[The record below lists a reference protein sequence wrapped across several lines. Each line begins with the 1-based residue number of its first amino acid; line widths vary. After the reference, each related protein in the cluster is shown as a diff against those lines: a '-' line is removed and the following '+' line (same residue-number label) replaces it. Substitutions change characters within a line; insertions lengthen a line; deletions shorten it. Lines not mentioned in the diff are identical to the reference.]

1 MKKLELTPI
10 TFNKRLDAMS
20 QEVEVPVQTNS
31 LLDAVEVAHQ
41 LERFLENADSPN
53 AFTQLP
59 QRDPVEE
66 KAIETPFVSS
76 ALQQPSPQLQVTKP
90 MNQSSQSYVSLSPA
104 NDDLEEDDFEEEEF
118 TEITV
123 NDITETSQHDEVDE
137 LSSREV
143 ESVKEHEE
151 PRVANEATSS
161 SLASLASLASLP
173 MITQEGE
180 MLGQLESLK
189 QLIGYD
195 IIKVTDK
202 FIMVKEKSEPTIEY
216 YREHEDEALDVILNY
231 SDSMVPSYLPFNLK
245 QVMDADE
252 KKESTRLSTYNT
264 ILLSR
269 DIMRV
274 FQSMNYR
281 KSLRAVPDVLDASLK
296 KSHDALIRHD
306 RIASDHIL
314 TSGALSSYK
323 VSYIPFLVENV
334 ANDSKIHQLAY
345 TITRKFLSSLDI
357 TYMSDV
363 LNQGLQYVMCY
374 VTPRSGRTPNESS
387 FDVTV
392 YMLRS

>member
-10 TFNKRLDAMS
+10 TFNKRLDTMS

-53 AFTQLP
+53 TFTQLP

-90 MNQSSQSYVSLSPA
+90 MTQSSQSYVSLSPA
-104 NDDLEEDDFEEEEF
+104 NDDVEEDFDDEEEEF

-123 NDITETSQHDEVDE
+123 NDITETGRRDEVDE

-143 ESVKEHEE
+143 ESVKEHKE
-151 PRVANEATSS
+151 PHVANGASS
-161 SLASLASLASLP
+161 SSLASLP

-216 YREHEDEALDVILNY
+216 YREHEDEALDLILNY

-334 ANDSKIHQLAY
+334 ASDSKIHQLAY

>member
-90 MNQSSQSYVSLSPA
+90 MTQSSQSYVSLSPA
-104 NDDLEEDDFEEEEF
+104 NDDVEEDFDDEEEEF

-123 NDITETSQHDEVDE
+123 NDITETNQHDEVDE

-143 ESVKEHEE
+143 EPVKEQEA

-161 SLASLASLASLP
+161 SLASLP

-180 MLGQLESLK
+180 MLGQLTSLK

-314 TSGALSSYK
+314 TSGALASYK

-374 VTPRSGRTPNESS
+374 VTPRSGRTLNESS

>member
-90 MNQSSQSYVSLSPA
+90 MTQSSQSYVSLSPA
-104 NDDLEEDDFEEEEF
+104 NDDVEEDFDDEEEEF
-118 TEITV
+118 TEITI
-123 NDITETSQHDEVDE
+123 NDITETSQQDEEVDDP
-137 LSSREV
+137 SSREV
-143 ESVKEHEE
+143 EPAKEHQE
-151 PRVANEATSS
+151 PRAANEATSS
-161 SLASLASLASLP
+161 SLASLP

-180 MLGQLESLK
+180 MLGQLASLK

>member
-53 AFTQLP
+53 TFTHLP

-104 NDDLEEDDFEEEEF
+104 NDDVEEDFDDEEEEF
-118 TEITV
+118 KEITV
-123 NDITETSQHDEVDE
+123 NDITETNQHDEDDE

-151 PRVANEATSS
+151 PHVANEATSS
-161 SLASLASLASLP
+161 SLASLP

-202 FIMVKEKSEPTIEY
+202 FIMVKEQSEPTIEY

-314 TSGALSSYK
+314 TSGALASYK

>member
-10 TFNKRLDAMS
+10 TFNKRLDVMS

-66 KAIETPFVSS
+66 TAIETPFVSS
-76 ALQQPSPQLQVTKP
+76 ALQQSSPQLQVTKP
-90 MNQSSQSYVSLSPA
+90 MTQSSQSYVSLSPA
-104 NDDLEEDDFEEEEF
+104 NDDVEEDFDDEEEEF

-123 NDITETSQHDEVDE
+123 NDITETGQRDEVDE

-143 ESVKEHEE
+143 EPVKEHEE
-151 PRVANEATSS
+151 PRAANEATSS
-161 SLASLASLASLP
+161 SLASLP

-180 MLGQLESLK
+180 MLGQLASLK

>member
-53 AFTQLP
+53 AFTQLQ

-104 NDDLEEDDFEEEEF
+104 NDDVEEDFDDEEEEF

-123 NDITETSQHDEVDE
+123 NDITETSQQDEDE
-137 LSSREV
+137 SSNSREV
-143 ESVKEHEE
+143 ESVEEHEE
-151 PRVANEATSS
+151 PRAANEATSS
-161 SLASLASLASLP
+161 SLTSLP
-173 MITQEGE
+173 LITQEGE

>member
-31 LLDAVEVAHQ
+31 LLDAVEAAHQ
-41 LERFLENADSPN
+41 LERFLENGDSPN

-90 MNQSSQSYVSLSPA
+90 INQSSQSYVSLSPA
-104 NDDLEEDDFEEEEF
+104 NDDVEEDFDDEEEEF

-123 NDITETSQHDEVDE
+123 NDITETGQRDEVDE

-151 PRVANEATSS
+151 PRAANEATSS
-161 SLASLASLASLP
+161 SLASLP

-180 MLGQLESLK
+180 MLGQLASLK

>member
-53 AFTQLP
+53 TFTQLP

-90 MNQSSQSYVSLSPA
+90 MTQSSQSYVSLSPA
-104 NDDLEEDDFEEEEF
+104 NDDVEEDFDDEEEEF

-123 NDITETSQHDEVDE
+123 NDITETGQRDEVDE

-151 PRVANEATSS
+151 PRAANEATSS
-161 SLASLASLASLP
+161 SLASLP

-180 MLGQLESLK
+180 MLGQLASLK

>member
-66 KAIETPFVSS
+66 TAIETPFVSS
-76 ALQQPSPQLQVTKP
+76 ALQQSSPQLQVTKP

-104 NDDLEEDDFEEEEF
+104 NDDVEEDFDDEEEEF

-123 NDITETSQHDEVDE
+123 NDITETSQQDEVDE

-143 ESVKEHEE
+143 EPVKEQEA
-151 PRVANEATSS
+151 PRVANEASSS
-161 SLASLASLASLP
+161 SLASLPL
-173 MITQEGE
+173 ITQEGE

-216 YREHEDEALDVILNY
+216 YREHEDEALDAILNY

>member
-90 MNQSSQSYVSLSPA
+90 INQSSQSYVSLSPA
-104 NDDLEEDDFEEEEF
+104 NDDVEEDFDDEEEEF

-123 NDITETSQHDEVDE
+123 NDITETGQRDEVDE

-151 PRVANEATSS
+151 PRAANEATSS
-161 SLASLASLASLP
+161 SLASLP

-180 MLGQLESLK
+180 MLGQLASLK

-252 KKESTRLSTYNT
+252 KKESTRLSTYT
-264 ILLSR
+264 TLLLRR

>member
-53 AFTQLP
+53 AFTQMS
-59 QRDPVEE
+59 QQDSVEQ

-76 ALQQPSPQLQVTKP
+76 ALQQDSPQLQVAKP
-90 MNQSSQSYVSLSPA
+90 LNQQSQSYVSLSPT
-104 NDDLEEDDFEEEEF
+104 NDDFEEEDFDDEEEF
-118 TEITV
+118 EEITV
-123 NDITETSQHDEVDE
+123 SDITGDNQQKEVDDTNKADV
-137 LSSREV
+137 REV
-143 ESVKEHEE
+143 EPVKETAEDFSS
-151 PRVANEATSS
+151 NETSS
-161 SLASLASLASLP
+161 TLVSLP
-173 MITQEGE
+173 LISQEGE
-180 MLGQLESLK
+180 VLGQLESFK
-189 QLIGYD
+189 QLIGYEV
-195 IIKVTDK
+195 IKASDK
-202 FIMVKEKSEPTIEY
+202 FIMVKEVSKPTIDY
-216 YREHEDEALDVILNY
+216 YRENEDAALDVIINY
-231 SDSMVPSYLPFNLK
+231 GDSMVPSYLPFNLK

-252 KKESTRLSTYNT
+252 KKDSNRLSTYNT

-269 DIMRV
+269 DVMRV

-314 TSGALSSYK
+314 TSGVLSSYK
-323 VSYIPFLVENV
+323 VSYIPFLIENV

-357 TYMSDV
+357 TYMSDL

-374 VTPRSGRTPNESS
+374 VTPRSGRTSNESS

>member
-53 AFTQLP
+53 AFTQLQ

-66 KAIETPFVSS
+66 TAIETPFVSS

-90 MNQSSQSYVSLSPA
+90 TTQSSQSYVSLSPA
-104 NDDLEEDDFEEEEF
+104 NDDVEEDFDDEEEEF

-123 NDITETSQHDEVDE
+123 NDITETSQQDEDE
-137 LSSREV
+137 SSNSREV
-143 ESVKEHEE
+143 EPVKEHEE
-151 PRVANEATSS
+151 PRAANEATSS
-161 SLASLASLASLP
+161 SLASLP

-180 MLGQLESLK
+180 MLGQLASLK

>member
-53 AFTQLP
+53 TLAQLP

-90 MNQSSQSYVSLSPA
+90 MTQSSQSYVSLSPA
-104 NDDLEEDDFEEEEF
+104 NDDVEEDFDDEEEEF
-118 TEITV
+118 TEISV
-123 NDITETSQHDEVDE
+123 NDITETPQRDEDE
-137 LSSREV
+137 SSSREV
-143 ESVKEHEE
+143 EPVKEQEAPH
-151 PRVANEATSS
+151 VADEATSS
-161 SLASLASLASLP
+161 SLVSLP
-173 MITQEGE
+173 LITQEGE

>member
-90 MNQSSQSYVSLSPA
+90 MTQSSQSYVSLSPA
-104 NDDLEEDDFEEEEF
+104 NDDLEEDFDGEEEEF

-123 NDITETSQHDEVDE
+123 NDITETTRHDEVDE

-151 PRVANEATSS
+151 PHVANGASS
-161 SLASLASLASLP
+161 SSLASLP

-216 YREHEDEALDVILNY
+216 YREHEDEALDLILNY

-314 TSGALSSYK
+314 TSGVLSSYK

-334 ANDSKIHQLAY
+334 ASDSKIHQLAY

>member
-90 MNQSSQSYVSLSPA
+90 MNQSSQSYVSLSPT
-104 NDDLEEDDFEEEEF
+104 NDDVEEDFDDEEEEF

-123 NDITETSQHDEVDE
+123 NDITETTQRDEEVDDP
-137 LSSREV
+137 SSREV
-143 ESVKEHEE
+143 EPVKEQEQS
-151 PRVANEATSS
+151 RVVNDVASS
-161 SLASLASLASLP
+161 SLASLP

-180 MLGQLESLK
+180 MLGQLASLK
-189 QLIGYD
+189 QLMGYD

-314 TSGALSSYK
+314 TSGVLSSYK

>member
-90 MNQSSQSYVSLSPA
+90 MTQSSQSYVSLSPA
-104 NDDLEEDDFEEEEF
+104 NDDVEEDFDDEEEEF

-123 NDITETSQHDEVDE
+123 NDITETTQHDEVDE

-151 PRVANEATSS
+151 PHVANEATSS
-161 SLASLASLASLP
+161 SLASLP

-180 MLGQLESLK
+180 MLGQLASLK
-189 QLIGYD
+189 QLMGYD

-216 YREHEDEALDVILNY
+216 YREHEDEALDLILKY

>member
-66 KAIETPFVSS
+66 TAIETPFVSS
-76 ALQQPSPQLQVTKP
+76 ALQQSSPQLQVTKP

-104 NDDLEEDDFEEEEF
+104 NDDVEEDFDDEEEEF

-123 NDITETSQHDEVDE
+123 NDITETSQQDEDE
-137 LSSREV
+137 SSNSREV
-143 ESVKEHEE
+143 EPVKEHEE
-151 PRVANEATSS
+151 PRAANEATSS
-161 SLASLASLASLP
+161 SLASLP

-180 MLGQLESLK
+180 MLGQLASLK

-296 KSHDALIRHD
+296 KSHDALIRHA

>member
-41 LERFLENADSPN
+41 LERFLENADSPST
-53 AFTQLP
+53 FTQLP

-90 MNQSSQSYVSLSPA
+90 MTQSSQSYVSLSPA
-104 NDDLEEDDFEEEEF
+104 NDDVEEDDFEEEEF

-123 NDITETSQHDEVDE
+123 NDITETSQRDEEVDDP
-137 LSSREV
+137 SSREV
-143 ESVKEHEE
+143 EPVKEHEE
-151 PRVANEATSS
+151 PRAANEATSS
-161 SLASLASLASLP
+161 SLASLP

-180 MLGQLESLK
+180 MLGQLASLK

-252 KKESTRLSTYNT
+252 KKESTRLST
-264 ILLSR
+264 
-269 DIMRV
+269 
-274 FQSMNYR
+274 
-281 KSLRAVPDVLDASLK
+281 
-296 KSHDALIRHD
+296 
-306 RIASDHIL
+306 
-314 TSGALSSYK
+314 
-323 VSYIPFLVENV
+323 
-334 ANDSKIHQLAY
+334 
-345 TITRKFLSSLDI
+345 
-357 TYMSDV
+357 
-363 LNQGLQYVMCY
+363 
-374 VTPRSGRTPNESS
+374 
-387 FDVTV
+387 
-392 YMLRS
+392 

>member
-66 KAIETPFVSS
+66 TAIETPFVSS
-76 ALQQPSPQLQVTKP
+76 ALQQSSPQLQVTKP

-104 NDDLEEDDFEEEEF
+104 NDDVEEDFDDEEEEF

-123 NDITETSQHDEVDE
+123 NDITETSQQDEDE
-137 LSSREV
+137 SSNSREV

-151 PRVANEATSS
+151 PRAANEASSS
-161 SLASLASLASLP
+161 SLASLPL
-173 MITQEGE
+173 ITQEGE

>member
-90 MNQSSQSYVSLSPA
+90 MTQSSQSYVSLSPA
-104 NDDLEEDDFEEEEF
+104 NDDLEEDFDGEEEEF

-123 NDITETSQHDEVDE
+123 NDITETTRHDEVDE

-151 PRVANEATSS
+151 PHVANGASS
-161 SLASLASLASLP
+161 SSLASLP

-216 YREHEDEALDVILNY
+216 YREHEDEALDLILNY

-334 ANDSKIHQLAY
+334 ASDSKIHQLAY

>member
-76 ALQQPSPQLQVTKP
+76 ALQQSSPQLQVTKP
-90 MNQSSQSYVSLSPA
+90 MTQSSQSYVSLSPA
-104 NDDLEEDDFEEEEF
+104 NDDVEEDFDDEEEEF

-123 NDITETSQHDEVDE
+123 NDITETGQRDEVDE

-143 ESVKEHEE
+143 EPVKEHEE
-151 PRVANEATSS
+151 PRTANEATSS
-161 SLASLASLASLP
+161 SLASLP

>member
-20 QEVEVPVQTNS
+20 QEVEVSVQTNS

-90 MNQSSQSYVSLSPA
+90 MTQSSQSYVSLSPA
-104 NDDLEEDDFEEEEF
+104 NDDVEEDFDDEEEEF

-123 NDITETSQHDEVDE
+123 NDITETNQHDEVDE

-143 ESVKEHEE
+143 EPVKEQEA
-151 PRVANEATSS
+151 PRVANDTSS
-161 SLASLASLASLP
+161 SSLTSLP
-173 MITQEGE
+173 LITQEGE

>member
-53 AFTQLP
+53 TFTQTL

-90 MNQSSQSYVSLSPA
+90 ASQSYVSLSPT

-118 TEITV
+118 TEISV
-123 NDITETSQHDEVDE
+123 NDITEPAQRDEVE
-137 LSSREV
+137 SSTVREV
-143 ESVKEHEE
+143 EPVKEQEE
-151 PRVANEATSS
+151 PTVANES
-161 SLASLASLASLP
+161 SLASLPL
-173 MITQEGE
+173 ITQEGE
-180 MLGQLESLK
+180 MLGELESLK
-189 QLIGYD
+189 QLVGYD

-216 YREHEDEALDVILNY
+216 YREHEDEALDLIIKY
-231 SDSMVPSYLPFNLK
+231 GDSMVPSYLPFNLK

-252 KKESTRLSTYNT
+252 KKDSTRLSTYNT

-323 VSYIPFLVENV
+323 VSYIPFLIENV

-374 VTPRSGRTPNESS
+374 VTPRSGRNPNESS

>member
-10 TFNKRLDAMS
+10 TFNKRLDVMS

-104 NDDLEEDDFEEEEF
+104 NDDLEEDEFEEEEF

-123 NDITETSQHDEVDE
+123 NDITETSQRDEEVDDP
-137 LSSREV
+137 SSREV
-143 ESVKEHEE
+143 EPVKEQEQ
-151 PRVANEATSS
+151 PQVAKEDNVPM
-161 SLASLASLASLP
+161 LASLP
-173 MITQEGE
+173 LITQEGE

>member
-90 MNQSSQSYVSLSPA
+90 MTQSSQSYVSLSPA
-104 NDDLEEDDFEEEEF
+104 NDDVEEDFDDEEEEF

-123 NDITETSQHDEVDE
+123 NDITETSQRDEVDE

-143 ESVKEHEE
+143 EPVKEHEE
-151 PRVANEATSS
+151 PRTANEATSS
-161 SLASLASLASLP
+161 SLASLP

-180 MLGQLESLK
+180 MLGQLASLK

-392 YMLRS
+392 YMLRL

>member
-76 ALQQPSPQLQVTKP
+76 ALKQDSPQLQVAKP
-90 MNQSSQSYVSLSPA
+90 LNQQSQSYVSLSPA
-104 NDDLEEDDFEEEEF
+104 NDDVEEDFDDEEEEF

-123 NDITETSQHDEVDE
+123 NDITETTQRDEEVDDP
-137 LSSREV
+137 SSREV
-143 ESVKEHEE
+143 EPVKEQEVPH
-151 PRVANEATSS
+151 VANDAASS
-161 SLASLASLASLP
+161 SLASLP

-180 MLGQLESLK
+180 MLGQLASLK
-189 QLIGYD
+189 QLMGYD

-216 YREHEDEALDVILNY
+216 YREHEDEALDLILNY

>member
-53 AFTQLP
+53 AFTQLSQQDSVE
-59 QRDPVEE
+59 QR
-66 KAIETPFVSS
+66 AIETPFVSS
-76 ALQQPSPQLQVTKP
+76 ALTQDSPQLQVAKP
-90 MNQSSQSYVSLSPA
+90 LNQQSQSYVSLSPTVD
-104 NDDLEEDDFEEEEF
+104 NFEEEDFDDEEEF
-118 TEITV
+118 EEITV
-123 NDITETSQHDEVDE
+123 NDITGDNHQEVDKTDV
-137 LSSREV
+137 REGEPVKEQV
-143 ESVKEHEE
+143 ESVSS
-151 PRVANEATSS
+151 NETGST
-161 SLASLASLASLP
+161 LLSLP
-173 MITQEGE
+173 LISQEGE
-180 MLGQLESLK
+180 MLGHLESFK
-189 QLIGYD
+189 QLIGYEV
-195 IIKVTDK
+195 IKVSDK
-202 FIMVKEKSEPTIEY
+202 FIMVKEVSKPTIDY
-216 YREHEDEALDVILNY
+216 YRENEDAALDVIVNY

-252 KKESTRLSTYNT
+252 KKDANRLSTYNT

-314 TSGALSSYK
+314 TSGVLSSYK
-323 VSYIPFLVENV
+323 VSYIPLLIENV

-357 TYMSDV
+357 TYMSDL

>member
-66 KAIETPFVSS
+66 TAIETPFVSS
-76 ALQQPSPQLQVTKP
+76 ALQQSSPQLQVTKP

-104 NDDLEEDDFEEEEF
+104 NDDVEEDFDDEEEEF

-123 NDITETSQHDEVDE
+123 NDITETGQRDEVDE

-151 PRVANEATSS
+151 PRAANEATSS
-161 SLASLASLASLP
+161 SLASLP

-180 MLGQLESLK
+180 MLGQLASLK

>member
-20 QEVEVPVQTNS
+20 QEVEVSVQTNS

-90 MNQSSQSYVSLSPA
+90 MTQSSQSYVSLSPA
-104 NDDLEEDDFEEEEF
+104 NDDVEEDFDDEEEEF

-123 NDITETSQHDEVDE
+123 NDITETNQRDEVDE

-143 ESVKEHEE
+143 EPAKEQEQSQ
-151 PRVANEATSS
+151 VANDVASS
-161 SLASLASLASLP
+161 SLTSLP
-173 MITQEGE
+173 LITQEGE

>member
-90 MNQSSQSYVSLSPA
+90 MTQSSQSYVSLSPA
-104 NDDLEEDDFEEEEF
+104 NDDLEEDFDGEEEEF

-123 NDITETSQHDEVDE
+123 NDITETGRRDEVDE

-151 PRVANEATSS
+151 PHVANGASS
-161 SLASLASLASLP
+161 SSLASLP

-216 YREHEDEALDVILNY
+216 YREHEDEALDLILNY

-281 KSLRAVPDVLDASLK
+281 KSLRAVPDVLDAPLK

-334 ANDSKIHQLAY
+334 ASDSKIHQLAY

>member
-66 KAIETPFVSS
+66 TAIETPFVSS
-76 ALQQPSPQLQVTKP
+76 ALQQSSPQLQVTKP

-104 NDDLEEDDFEEEEF
+104 NDDVEEDFDAEEEEF

-123 NDITETSQHDEVDE
+123 NDITETSQQDEVDE

-143 ESVKEHEE
+143 EPVKEQEA
-151 PRVANEATSS
+151 PRVANDTSS
-161 SLASLASLASLP
+161 SSLTSLP
-173 MITQEGE
+173 LITQEGE

-323 VSYIPFLVENV
+323 VSYITFLVENV

-345 TITRKFLSSLDI
+345 AITRKFLSSLDI

>member
-20 QEVEVPVQTNS
+20 QEVEVSVQTNS

-90 MNQSSQSYVSLSPA
+90 MTQSSQSYVSLSPA
-104 NDDLEEDDFEEEEF
+104 NDDVEEDFDDEEEEF

-123 NDITETSQHDEVDE
+123 NDITETNQHDEVDE

-161 SLASLASLASLP
+161 SLASLP

-180 MLGQLESLK
+180 MLGQLASLK

-202 FIMVKEKSEPTIEY
+202 FIMVKEQSEPTIEY

>member
-53 AFTQLP
+53 TFTQLP

-66 KAIETPFVSS
+66 TAIETPFVSS
-76 ALQQPSPQLQVTKP
+76 ALQQSSPQLQVTKP

-104 NDDLEEDDFEEEEF
+104 NDDVEEDFDDEEEEF

-123 NDITETSQHDEVDE
+123 NDITETNQHDEDE
-137 LSSREV
+137 SSNSREV
-143 ESVKEHEE
+143 EPVKEHEE

-161 SLASLASLASLP
+161 SLASLP

>member
-20 QEVEVPVQTNS
+20 QEVEVSVQTNS

-90 MNQSSQSYVSLSPA
+90 MTQSSQSYVSLSPA
-104 NDDLEEDDFEEEEF
+104 NDDVEEDFDDEEEEF

-123 NDITETSQHDEVDE
+123 NDITETNQHDEVDE

-143 ESVKEHEE
+143 EPVKEQEA
-151 PRVANEATSS
+151 PRVANDTSS
-161 SLASLASLASLP
+161 SSLTSLP
-173 MITQEGE
+173 LITQEGE

-314 TSGALSSYK
+314 TSGALASYK

>member
-76 ALQQPSPQLQVTKP
+76 ALRQPSPQLQVTKP
-90 MNQSSQSYVSLSPA
+90 MTQSSQSYVSLSPA
-104 NDDLEEDDFEEEEF
+104 NDDVEEDFDNEEEEF

-123 NDITETSQHDEVDE
+123 NDITETNQHDEDE
-137 LSSREV
+137 SSNSREV

-151 PRVANEATSS
+151 PRAANEATSS
-161 SLASLASLASLP
+161 SLASLP

-180 MLGQLESLK
+180 MLGQLASLK

-216 YREHEDEALDVILNY
+216 YREHEDEALDAILNY

>member
-53 AFTQLP
+53 AFTQLQ

-90 MNQSSQSYVSLSPA
+90 MNQSSQSYVSLSPT
-104 NDDLEEDDFEEEEF
+104 NDDVEEDFDDEEEEF

-123 NDITETSQHDEVDE
+123 NDITETNQHDEDDE

-143 ESVKEHEE
+143 ESVEEHEE

-161 SLASLASLASLP
+161 SLTSLP

-180 MLGQLESLK
+180 MLGHLESLK

-216 YREHEDEALDVILNY
+216 YREHEDEALDLILNY

>member
-10 TFNKRLDAMS
+10 TFNKRLDVMS

-41 LERFLENADSPN
+41 LERFLENADSPTTH
-53 AFTQLP
+53 TQVVK
-59 QRDPVEE
+59 RDPVEE
-66 KAIETPFVSS
+66 ASIETPFVSS

-90 MNQSSQSYVSLSPA
+90 MTQSSQSYVSLSPA
-104 NDDLEEDDFEEEEF
+104 NADVEEDFDDEEEEF

-161 SLASLASLASLP
+161 SLASLP

-180 MLGQLESLK
+180 MLGELESLK

-216 YREHEDEALDVILNY
+216 YREHEDEALDLIVKY

-252 KKESTRLSTYNT
+252 KKDSTRLSTYNT

-323 VSYIPFLVENV
+323 VSYIPFLIENV

>member
-10 TFNKRLDAMS
+10 TFNKRLDVMS

-104 NDDLEEDDFEEEEF
+104 NNDLEEDDFEEEF

-123 NDITETSQHDEVDE
+123 NDITETSQRDEDE
-137 LSSREV
+137 LSNSREV

-151 PRVANEATSS
+151 PRFANEATSS
-161 SLASLASLASLP
+161 SLASLP

-180 MLGQLESLK
+180 MLCQLESLK
-189 QLIGYD
+189 QLIGYN

-374 VTPRSGRTPNESS
+374 VTPRSGRTLNESS